1 MKKTMKLF
9 SIILIAMVIVS
20 GMATISLAGGSGSG
34 SDSESSS
41 TVDELFKGGN
51 ADTSGLE
58 SVGTS
63 LVDII
68 TTVGIIVAVI
78 VLLIIGIKYLMGSA
92 SEKAEYKKTMIPYLV
107 GAVIIFGASAIAK
120 AVIAMSESIAGAA
133 GG

>member
-20 GMATISLAGGSGSG
+20 GMATISLATGGSGSG
-34 SDSESSS
+34 SDSSS
-41 TVDELFKGGN
+41 TVDGLFDGSDAN
-51 ADTSGLE
+51 TEGLE
-58 SVGTS
+58 NVGAS

>member
-20 GMATISLAGGSGSG
+20 GMATISLATGGSG
-34 SDSESSS
+34 SDSSS
-41 TVDELFKGGN
+41 TVDGLFEGGD
-51 ADTSGLE
+51 ADTEGLE
-58 SVGTS
+58 NVGAS

>member
-34 SDSESSS
+34 SDSSS
-41 TVDELFKGGN
+41 TVDGLFEGGDAN
-51 ADTSGLE
+51 TEQLE
-58 SVGTS
+58 NVGAS

>member
-1 MKKTMKLF
+1 MKKTIKLV
-9 SIILIAMVIVS
+9 SILLIAMVIVS
-20 GMATISLAGGSGSG
+20 GMATISLAAGGSG
-34 SDSESSS
+34 SDSAS
-41 TVDELFKGGN
+41 TVDGLFQGGS

-58 SVGTS
+58 SVGTN

-120 AVIAMSESIAGAA
+120 AVIAMSESIAGAT
-133 GG
+133 GGA

>member
-20 GMATISLAGGSGSG
+20 GMATISLASGGSE
-34 SDSESSS
+34 SDSVS
-41 TVDELFKGGN
+41 TVDGLFKGGS
-51 ADTSGLE
+51 ADTSRLE
-58 SVGTS
+58 SVGTN